1 MPLPMPPKQNVEP
14 RKKGRPCQP
23 KNLAGKA
30 IGFPQ
35 NQSTDILQ
43 TSSPEGSNSQQNN
56 QQKRGRPTDMVKTED
71 PGNKRFKISNVPHG
85 MTENAVNQQKII
97 SPQVDSAK

>member
-1 MPLPMPPKQNVEP
+1 
-14 RKKGRPCQP
+14 
-23 KNLAGKA
+23 
-30 IGFPQ
+30 
-35 NQSTDILQ
+35 
-43 TSSPEGSNSQQNN
+43 
-56 QQKRGRPTDMVKTED
+56 MVKTED